1 MKKSSRHS
9 RGKAIAFYFCVT
21 IVGAAAVSTG
31 VAVGV
36 LINAH
41 SFMHLPV
48 NASNRNAIASNQSTY
63 AFSDIASSD
72 RR

>member
-1 MKKSSRHS
+1 MKKPSRHS
-9 RGKAIAFYFCVT
+9 RGKAVVFYLCAT

-31 VAVGV
+31 VTVGV

-41 SFMHLPV
+41 SFMHMPV
-48 NASNRNAIASNQSTY
+48 NDPNVIASNQSTY